1 MNLIEDLKWRYATK
15 KFNAEK
21 PLPEELVA
29 RILEAGNLAATSFG
43 MQAYKFVVV
52 KDRKIIDQL
61 AACSW
66 GEQLKGASH
75 LIILA
80 ARTDV
85 DDAFIK
91 DYLSYCNEVE
101 PRDAEKIEVRYQLI
115 SGFVKR
121 MEEEGV
127 KQDWAAR
134 QIYIVLGT
142 LLTACANLK
151 VDSCP
156 MEGIDKVKYD
166 EILGLKEKNL
176 TTIVSLP
183 IGYRAVDDEY
193 QNKNKIR
200 KPLSDMVIEY

>member
-91 DYLSYCNEVE
+91 DYLTYCNEVE
-101 PRDAEKIEVRYQLI
+101 PRDTEKIEVRYQLI

>member
-101 PRDAEKIEVRYQLI
+101 PRDTEKIEVRYQLI

>member
-21 PLPEELVA
+21 PVPEELVA

-85 DDAFIK
+85 DDTFIK
-91 DYLSYCNEVE
+91 DYLTYCNEVE
-101 PRDAEKIEVRYQLI
+101 PRDAEKIEARYQLI

-200 KPLSDMVIEY
+200 KPLIDMVIEY

>member
-21 PLPEELVA
+21 PVPEELVA

-85 DDAFIK
+85 DDTFIK

>member
-21 PLPEELVA
+21 PVPEELVA

-176 TTIVSLP
+176 TTIVALP

>member
-21 PLPEELVA
+21 PVPEELVA

-85 DDAFIK
+85 DDTFIK

-101 PRDAEKIEVRYQLI
+101 PRDTEKIEVRYQLI

>member
-21 PLPEELVA
+21 PVPEELVA